1 MIECASV
8 YLYAPPCFPREITC
22 ARSPVAVVSSAPLPP
37 RPRPKAVVE
46 LFMFMFIPVWNTGRP
61 SLSLFRGLDHLN
73 DIFVSLGF
81 MRCIVRTMQVAGRGA
96 GLKEVSR
103 VDKQVK

>member
-8 YLYAPPCFPREITC
+8 SLYAPPCFPLEITC

-46 LFMFMFIPVWNTGRP
+46 LFMFIPVWNTGRP

-81 MRCIVRTMQVAGRGA
+81 KRCIVRRMQVAGRGA